1 MNRIFKSKILM
12 KITEFEK
19 VEGENNETSLKVT
32 KEKWVQIRGKDLE
45 NSLKESNRKIE
56 IVYGTPKN
64 FQLGVLYI
72 LADGK
77 KAWVYKEN

>member
-1 MNRIFKSKILM
+1 M

-19 VEGENNETSLKVT
+19 VEGENNETLLKVT
-32 KEKWVQIRGKDLE
+32 KENWVQIRGKDLE
-45 NSLKESNRKIE
+45 NSLKESNRKVE
-56 IVYGTPKN
+56 IVYGAPKN
-64 FQLGVLYI
+64 FQFGVLYI

>member
-45 NSLKESNRKIE
+45 NSLKGSNRKVE

-72 LADGK
+72 LADGE

>member
-32 KEKWVQIRGKDLE
+32 KENWVQIRGKDLE
-45 NSLKESNRKIE
+45 DSLRESNRKVE

-64 FQLGVLYI
+64 FQFGVLYI
-72 LADGK
+72 LADGE